1 MDRATRCSRLHPFV
15 DVDNLIQSSVLLL
28 LLLMD
33 WRSTMMFSVSKGMMR
48 SRTHRVRQVV
58 LNLIR
63 TPRRKANVA
72 GLMFVMFNLG
82 LSLPAKTVRGNP
94 YIFNDNN
101 SFPTQRESPKPATPP
116 QTCYHAFTL
125 IVDRDNPSSPGN

>member
-1 MDRATRCSRLHPFV
+1 MGDVDRATRCSRLHPFV
-15 DVDNLIQSSVLLL
+15 DVVNLIQSSVLL

-101 SFPTQRESPKPATPP
+101 PNQPHHHKLFTMLSP
-116 QTCYHAFTL
+116 
-125 IVDRDNPSSPGN
+125 